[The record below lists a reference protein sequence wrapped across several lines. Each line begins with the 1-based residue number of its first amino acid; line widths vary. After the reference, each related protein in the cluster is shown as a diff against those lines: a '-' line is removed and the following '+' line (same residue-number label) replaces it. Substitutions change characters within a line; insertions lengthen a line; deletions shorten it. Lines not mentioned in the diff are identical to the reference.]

1 MGVSQDELI
10 NIGKYEMSRPNITR
24 DLARGQRKAE
34 RQMKKDMAE
43 KFIKS
48 GMALKDVAERTG
60 LSLSTVSKISAV
72 IPKSKKRK
80 K

>member
-1 MGVSQDELI
+1 MSQDELTKM
-10 NIGKYEMSRPNITR
+10 GRYEMSRPNITR

-43 KFIKS
+43 KFIKT
-48 GMALKDVAERTG
+48 GMTIKEVAERTG
-60 LSLSTVSKISAV
+60 LSVSAVSKLSAT

-80 K
+80 